1 MFFRDTLCWCS
12 LEILG
17 QNGKRHRQMRVR
29 APAGPAT
36 QKHTTPRLPWPGLVW
51 RLTWRLILASHLTP
65 KALPISIFCP
75 ICHSE
80 MSRQRGCTLPDNKIK
95 DPVDRQTH
103 QHELENENENTESN
117 FAQGGPAWRPARS
130 IPIPTFRMH
139 LPYIHIVCMLSPRGA
154 TTMNQLSRCARAGS
168 IGVMFAPGPARYGSR
183 TQIRNEFEL

>member
-1 MFFRDTLCWCS
+1 MLARNFGANRKKAQANARPGPS
-12 LEILG
+12 RPSKAKAHH
-17 QNGKRHRQMRVR
+17 N
-29 APAGPAT
+29 AP
-36 QKHTTPRLPWPGLVW
+36 PWPGLVW

-65 KALPISIFCP
+65 KALPISIYCP

-80 MSRQRGCTLPDNKIK
+80 MSHQRGCALPDNKIK

-117 FAQGGPAWRPARS
+117 FAQGGSAWRPARS